1 MDKYNFMH
9 VFKSDI
15 NTVCVCIRF
24 TAATKS
30 HFCHSSSG
38 DKINCFLQQRWHWKY
53 WYDFPFP
60 WVLIHWQTTD
70 QDQSC
75 SNRCLRTVRMRLQKN
90 AEKSIESDRSTEQ
103 QVDSLLFHSFLF
115 FLPSMHYMLVF
126 YFVIPPPHIPFL
138 HHLLLSF
145 LAGAERKICLKRP
158 VLITILLSSCLR
170 WALPVNTHTLQRCA
184 KSSVGLKNIN

>member
-15 NTVCVCIRF
+15 NTVCVCIWF

-60 WVLIHWQTTD
+60 WVLTHWQTTA

-103 QVDSLLFHSFLF
+103 QVDSLLFHPFLF

-126 YFVIPPPHIPFL
+126 YFVVPPPHPFPPPPA
-138 HHLLLSF
+138 SF
-145 LAGAERKICLKRP
+145 F
-158 VLITILLSSCLR
+158 SCR
-170 WALPVNTHTLQRCA
+170 SREEDLPEAPRFNHDPTVIVFEVSAPCQYTHPPEMC
-184 KSSVGLKNIN
+184 